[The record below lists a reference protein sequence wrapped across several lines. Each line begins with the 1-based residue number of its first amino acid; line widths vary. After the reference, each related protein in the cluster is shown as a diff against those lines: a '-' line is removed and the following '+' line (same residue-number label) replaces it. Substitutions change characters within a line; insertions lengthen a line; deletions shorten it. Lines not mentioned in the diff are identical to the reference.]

1 MTVVSAMAVTGEGK
15 DRYRATVRELLLM
28 PRDTDIPGWDVALG
42 WQGSAVVRRQAAAT
56 DNAMAGRTPSS
67 PG

>member
-1 MTVVSAMAVTGEGK
+1 MAVTGEGK

-56 DNAMAGRTPSS
+56 DNAMASRTPSS